1 MKLLKTLKSGI
12 NTMINTMSKP
22 FKKKNMWVLGVYLLL
37 IGMVLYACF
46 SYKQYMSNRN
56 IENMDDEDEEDD
68 VEDEVEDEEDE
79 EEDEDEEGF
88 ENMEEDDDETDEEDD
103 DEEGVE
109 KDDEKDE
116 DTGEEPVEPFAPF
129 MGSTEGFSLFGSP
142 LVEGNKGKKAKERA
156 QEQNELKNAAI
167 KEKKAAENEREA
179 AIKEREAALNANKVL
194 QDKRNKTKGILEQL
208 EEVVNNTD

>member
-68 VEDEVEDEEDE
+68 IEDEEED
-79 EEDEDEEGF
+79 EDEDEEGF

-103 DEEGVE
+103 DEEDDE

-129 MGSTEGFSLFGSP
+129 MGSTEGFSLFVSP
-142 LVEGNKGKKAKERA
+142 VVEGNKGNRARDRA
-156 QEQNELKNAAI
+156 QKQNELKN
-167 KEKKAAENEREA
+167 
-179 AIKEREAALNANKVL
+179 AALNANKVL
-194 QDKRNKTKGILEQL
+194 NDKMDKINEIAVKILEKTGSQ
-208 EEVVNNTD
+208 TD

>member
-68 VEDEVEDEEDE
+68 IENEED
-79 EEDEDEEGF
+79 EDEDEEGF

-103 DEEGVE
+103 DEEDDE

-142 LVEGNKGKKAKERA
+142 VVEGLELAGMSLSKVKKIARDQDTEIKKLSADKA
-156 QEQNELKNAAI
+156 QLSTANAQLL
-167 KEKKAAENEREA
+167 AEN
-179 AIKEREAALNANKVL
+179 ANNKKNNETVNEFS
-194 QDKRNKTKGILEQL
+194 DKILEITGEPL
-208 EEVVNNTD
+208 D

>member
-68 VEDEVEDEEDE
+68 VEDEEDE

-88 ENMEEDDDETDEEDD
+88 ENMEEYDDETDEEDD
-103 DEEGVE
+103 DEEGDE

-129 MGSTEGFSLFGSP
+129 MGSTEGFSLFVSP
-142 LVEGNKGKKAKERA
+142 LVEGNQGKRAKKRA
-156 QEQNELKNAAI
+156 QARNEEKND
-167 KEKKAAENEREA
+167 
-179 AIKEREAALNANKVL
+179 ALNANKVL
-194 QDKRNKTKGILEQL
+194 QEDLQSERNTVTVLNDKINKTNGILEQL

>member
-56 IENMDDEDEEDD
+56 IENMDD
-68 VEDEVEDEEDE
+68 VEDE
-79 EEDEDEEGF
+79 EEDEEDEGF
-88 ENMEEDDDETDEEDD
+88 ENMEEDDDETDEEGFENMEEGDDETDEEDD
-103 DEEGVE
+103 DKEGDE
-109 KDDEKDE
+109 KDDKKNE

-142 LVEGNKGKKAKERA
+142 LVEGLNLKGMSVEDLKTLARKQAKEIKA
-156 QEQNELKNAAI
+156 NEQLLKNI
-167 KEKKAAENEREA
+167 R
-179 AIKEREAALNANKVL
+179 KVH
-194 QDKRNKTKGILEQL
+194 KFATKILTETGDQ
-208 EEVVNNTD
+208 VD

>member
-68 VEDEVEDEEDE
+68 IEDEEDE
-79 EEDEDEEGF
+79 EEEEDEEGF

-103 DEEGVE
+103 DEEDDE

-142 LVEGNKGKKAKERA
+142 VVEGLELAGKSLSKVKDIAREQEKLKQEA
-156 QEQNELKNAAI
+156 QKQVET
-167 KEKKAAENEREA
+167 EKKL
-179 AIKEREAALNANKVL
+179 KEDALIANKDL
-194 QDKRNKTKGILEQL
+194 QDKLNETNTTLN
-208 EEVVNNTD
+208 EVRAEVNNTGP

>member
-68 VEDEVEDEEDE
+68 IEDEEDE

-103 DEEGVE
+103 DEE
-109 KDDEKDE
+109 DDEKDE

-129 MGSTEGFSLFGSP
+129 MGSTEGFSLFVSP

-167 KEKKAAENEREA
+167 KEKKSRR
-179 AIKEREAALNANKVL
+179 K
-194 QDKRNKTKGILEQL
+194 
-208 EEVVNNTD
+208 

>member
-68 VEDEVEDEEDE
+68 IENEED
-79 EEDEDEEGF
+79 EDEDEEGF

-103 DEEGVE
+103 DEEDDE

-129 MGSTEGFSLFGSP
+129 MGSTEGFSLFVSP
-142 LVEGNKGKKAKERA
+142 VVEGNKGNRARDRA
-156 QEQNELKNAAI
+156 QKQNELKNAA
-167 KEKKAAENEREA
+167 
-179 AIKEREAALNANKVL
+179 LNATKVL
-194 QDKRNKTKGILEQL
+194 NDKMDKINEIAVKILEKTGSQ
-208 EEVVNNTD
+208 TD